1 MPITILMPALSPTMT
16 EGNLIKWLKKEGD
29 TVKAGEVIAEIETD
43 KATMEVEAVDEGT
56 LGRIVIPAGT
66 EQVAVN
72 TVIALLL
79 EEGEDPTALE
89 TAVAPAPK
97 AKTEKEVAPAPVIA
111 APEPSKVTVLPMKD
125 LPPAQRASTA
135 GERVFAS
142 PLARRLAEHT
152 NVDLHA
158 ISGTGP
164 HGRVVKLDVENASKY
179 RPSAPSPVYGDAGY
193 FDIPLNN
200 IRKITAKRLTE
211 SKQQVPH
218 FYLTV
223 DCTLDAL
230 MALRSELN
238 ARMDDEK
245 LSVNDFI
252 IRAVALS
259 LMKVPAA
266 NVSWQE
272 TSLRQ
277 YQSADISVAV
287 AIEGGLVTP
296 IIRSAQNKT
305 LRQLSQEMKVLAE
318 KARSGKL
325 APEEFQGGTF
335 TISNLGMYGI
345 KHFGAIINPPQA
357 CILAVG
363 MGEQRPV
370 IRDGQVHVATQM
382 TCTMSV
388 DHRAVDG
395 AVGSTFLSAF
405 KEFIEDPLRLLM

>member
-1 MPITILMPALSPTMT
+1 MPIKILMPALSPTMT
-16 EGNLIKWLKKEGD
+16 EGNLVKWLKKEGES
-29 TVKAGEVIAEIETD
+29 VKAGEVIAEIETD

-56 LGRIVIPAGT
+56 LARILITAGT

-72 TVIALLL
+72 TPIALLL
-79 EEGEDPTALE
+79 EEGEDPATLDSVPAPQVKETTKEAPSKAVAATPSVTALP
-89 TAVAPAPK
+89 V
-97 AKTEKEVAPAPVIA
+97 KELSPQKPRA
-111 APEPSKVTVLPMKD
+111 AN
-125 LPPAQRASTA
+125 A
-135 GERVFAS
+135 GDRVFAS

-152 NVDLHA
+152 NLDLQT
-158 ISGTGP
+158 ISGSGP
-164 HGRVVKLDVENASKY
+164 HGRIVKLDVENAAKSTT
-179 RPSAPSPVYGDAGY
+179 SSPTLTFGDSEY

-218 FYLTV
+218 FYLTI
-223 DCTLDAL
+223 DCNLDAL
-230 MALRSELN
+230 LALRTEIN
-238 ARMDDEK
+238 ARMDTEK

-252 IRAVALS
+252 IRSVALA
-259 LMKVPAA
+259 LIKVPEA

-287 AIEGGLVTP
+287 AIEGGLMTP
-296 IIRSAQNKT
+296 IIRSAQSKN
-305 LRQLSQEMKVLAE
+305 LRQLSQEMKSLAE

-325 APEEFQGGTF
+325 APEQFQGGTF

-357 CILAVG
+357 CILAIG
-363 MGEQRPV
+363 MGEQRPIV
-370 IRDGQVHVATQM
+370 RNGQIQIATQM
-382 TCTMSV
+382 SCTLSV

-395 AVGSTFLSAF
+395 AVGSTFLAAF
-405 KEFIEDPLRLLM
+405 KEFIEDPLRLLI